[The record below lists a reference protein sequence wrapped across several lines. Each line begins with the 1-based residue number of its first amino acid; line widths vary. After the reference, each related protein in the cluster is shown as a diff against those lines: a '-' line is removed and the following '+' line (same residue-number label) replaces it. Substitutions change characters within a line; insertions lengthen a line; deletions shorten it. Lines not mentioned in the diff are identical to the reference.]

1 MKEKVRMKNE
11 GITLIALVITIIIL
25 LILASVTIAALSGD
39 NGILSNAAKAKTET
53 EKSAIIEEIRLGI
66 YAEMADNEGKDPTQ
80 SDIEKI
86 ASEYGTIEG
95 EGDNRVLV
103 TFEGNYKIKISDIW
117 NVIQDGGMETAA
129 NEITSEDYGKY
140 VNYNVDYDNDGT
152 VSDDWRIFYNDGN
165 NVYLISSDYVALEEY
180 ESAISGYR
188 SLDLSVL
195 GYNTTDEAIEFLLNQ
210 ENWKTLKQDNIAQYV
225 VGAPTLE
232 MYADSWNQTNMD
244 DQIVLSEGE
253 EGWLIDGTAVSK
265 SFEEEPSD
273 LYYISK
279 GKMPY
284 DNTNNMWIASKMN
297 NGNLLKAG
305 YALTSYESSTQGN
318 ITGNP
323 GRYSGVRPIVCL
335 DTNVK
340 IESGV
345 GTIDEPFEIVNE

>member
-140 VNYNVDYDNDGT
+140 VNYNVDYDNDRT

-210 ENWKTLKQDNIAQYV
+210 ENLRQ
-225 VGAPTLE
+225 LFL
-232 MYADSWNQTNMD
+232 M
-244 DQIVLSEGE
+244 
-253 EGWLIDGTAVSK
+253 
-265 SFEEEPSD
+265 
-273 LYYISK
+273 
-279 GKMPY
+279 
-284 DNTNNMWIASKMN
+284 
-297 NGNLLKAG
+297 
-305 YALTSYESSTQGN
+305 
-318 ITGNP
+318 
-323 GRYSGVRPIVCL
+323 
-335 DTNVK
+335 
-340 IESGV
+340 
-345 GTIDEPFEIVNE
+345 